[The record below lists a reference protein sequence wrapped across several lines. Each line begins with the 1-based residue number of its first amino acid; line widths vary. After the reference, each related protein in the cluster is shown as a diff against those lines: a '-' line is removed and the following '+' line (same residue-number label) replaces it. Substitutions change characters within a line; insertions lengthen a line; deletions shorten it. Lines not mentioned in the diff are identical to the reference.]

1 MQIYNTIVIINNLI
15 CILPMHEKHLADVL
29 NDLSKLLFA
38 TTGLQQSSKDESKV
52 VAPTHLK
59 LVLKHC
65 ASAAADHAVENAVQ
79 KWTQR
84 NWFFN

>member
-1 MQIYNTIVIINNLI
+1 
-15 CILPMHEKHLADVL
+15 MHEKHLADVL

-38 TTGLQQSSKDESKV
+38 TTGLQQSSKDEPEV